1 MKTEEL
7 AERLCKEYG
16 IASRARNEDD
26 QKTRIG
32 SRTLR
37 NWAGHGLISRTWR
50 HDGKRGRPR
59 SDFPKRAIAEAATLW
74 AIKKTKLIRGYPP
87 TKEEFSRFLDQV
99 GLVYSSYNTGARLA
113 LHDIETTKGFV
124 SLFVPFDD
132 ATVNASPVLN
142 KLLVAKIVTIL
153 EKAKRGWPLEQE
165 AKVIFTWRLDSVPKR
180 HSIMGEEIVGIKPT
194 FTRKRIHLE
203 DADQNQLI
211 YTLLPCDWWPFGLT
225 MLTIVNGEIT
235 IDRPHPVL
243 DLLEPSDKQTL

>member
-1 MKTEEL
+1 MNTDEL
-7 AERLCKEYG
+7 ADRLLAKYG
-16 IASRARNEDD
+16 IASRTKGKDR
-26 QKTRIG
+26 KTTRIS

-37 NWAGHGLISRTWR
+37 NWAAQGLISRTWR
-50 HDGKRGRPR
+50 HDGKKGRPR
-59 SDFPKRAIAEAATLW
+59 SEFPKRAIAEAATLW

-87 TKEEFSRFLDQV
+87 TKEEFNRFLDQV

-113 LHDIETTKGFV
+113 LHDVEVTKGFV

-142 KLLVAKIVTIL
+142 KLLVAKVVTIL

-165 AKVIFTWRLDSVPKR
+165 AKVIFTWRLDSVRQR

-203 DADQNQLI
+203 EADQNQLI
-211 YTLLPCDWWPFGLT
+211 YYLLPCDWWPSGKT
-225 MLTIVNGEIT
+225 MLTIINGDIT
-235 IDRPHPVL
+235 IAHPHPVL
-243 DLLEPSDKQTL
+243 ELLEPSDKQKL

>member
-7 AERLCKEYG
+7 AELLCEEYG
-16 IASRARNEDD
+16 IASRARNRNG

-37 NWAGHGLISRTWR
+37 NWAGQGLISRTWHR
-50 HDGKRGRPR
+50 DGKRGRPR
-59 SDFPKRAIAEAATLW
+59 SEFPKRAIAEAATLW
-74 AIKKTKLIRGYPP
+74 AIKKTKFIRGYPP

-142 KLLVAKIVTIL
+142 KLLVAKVVTVL
-153 EKAKRGWPLEQE
+153 EKAKRGWPLRKE
-165 AKVIFTWRLDSVPKR
+165 AKVTFSWRLDSVPQR

-194 FTRKRIHLE
+194 FTRRHIHLE
-203 DADQNQLI
+203 EADENQLI
-211 YTLLPCDWWPFGLT
+211 YYLLPCDWWPSGKT
-225 MLTIVNGEIT
+225 MLTIVNGEIS
-235 IDRPHPVL
+235 IDLPHPIF
-243 DLLEPSDKQTL
+243 DLLEPSDKETP

>member
-7 AERLCKEYG
+7 AELLCEEYG
-16 IASRARNEDD
+16 ITSPVRNKN

-37 NWAGHGLISRTWR
+37 NWAGQGLISRTWHR
-50 HDGKRGRPR
+50 DGKRGRPR
-59 SDFPKRAIAEAATLW
+59 SEFPKRAIAEAATLW
-74 AIKKTKLIRGYPP
+74 AIKKTKFIRGYPP

-99 GLVYSSYNTGARLA
+99 GLVYSSHYTGARLA

-132 ATVNASPVLN
+132 ATVNASPVLD
-142 KLLVAKIVTIL
+142 KLLVARVVIVL
-153 EKAKRGWPLEQE
+153 EKAKRGWPLKQE
-165 AKVIFTWRLDSVPKR
+165 ARVIFTWRLDSVPQT
-180 HSIMGEEIVGIKPT
+180 HLIMGEEVIGIKPT

-211 YTLLPCDWWPFGLT
+211 YTLLPCDWWPFGKT
-225 MLTIVNGEIT
+225 MLTIINGDIT
-235 IDRPHPVL
+235 IAHPHPIL
-243 DLLEPSDKQTL
+243 ELLEPSDKQKL

>member
-7 AERLCKEYG
+7 AELLCEEYG
-16 IASRARNEDD
+16 IASPVRNKN

-37 NWAGHGLISRTWR
+37 YWAGDGLISRTWL

-59 SDFPKRAIAEAATLW
+59 SEYPKRAIAEAATLW
-74 AIKKTKLIRGYPP
+74 AIKKTKFIRGYPP
-87 TKEEFSRFLDQV
+87 TKEEFNRFLDQI
-99 GLVYSSYNTGARLA
+99 GLVYSVYNTGARLA
-113 LHDIETTKGFV
+113 LHDVKMTKGFE

-142 KLLVAKIVTIL
+142 KLLVAKVVIIL

-165 AKVIFTWRLDSVPKR
+165 AKVTFIWRLDSVPKR

-203 DADQNQLI
+203 EADQDQLI
-211 YTLLPCDWWPFGLT
+211 YYLLPCDWWPFGKTL
-225 MLTIVNGEIT
+225 LTIVNGDIT
-235 IDRPHPVL
+235 IAHPHPVL
-243 DLLEPSDKQTL
+243 ELLEPSDKQKL